1 MPPTPPDSPLLIV
14 EDDDLTRAFLVE
26 HLAADGYDPLEAATL
41 ADALEILETTSPC
54 LVLSDLTLPDGTGL
68 DLVERIRSADGLV
81 SRVDPRTPIVLLT
94 GRGSEIDR
102 VRGLERGADD
112 YVCKPFSFVELRLRI
127 AALLRRV
134 DRRPEAG
141 VVRVG
146 ELVVDPSRRT
156 VVVRGTPV
164 ALTQKEYA
172 LLLALV
178 REPTRVFAKEE
189 PPAPPG
195 ATSSTAARPSGPTSN
210 VGPPFAAD
218 AWAKARWSDVPRVAR
233 NAGATNA
240 RRRTEPLFCGVM
252 TTRSRASRRRMFTSL
267 AVSPTTCP
275 FRPDWRSA

>member
-178 REPTRVFAKEE
+178 REPTRVFAKDELLRTVWGFRTAGITRTIDSHACRLRRKLGHAGDQFVVNVWGVGYRLVDA
-189 PPAPPG
+189 APD
-195 ATSSTAARPSGPTSN
+195 AAR
-210 VGPPFAAD
+210 AA
-218 AWAKARWSDVPRVAR
+218 
-233 NAGATNA
+233 G
-240 RRRTEPLFCGVM
+240 
-252 TTRSRASRRRMFTSL
+252 L
-267 AVSPTTCP
+267 A
-275 FRPDWRSA
+275 A